1 MHGLLPV
8 CAVDDVVEL
17 VAHEQQKLVARS
29 ERGVNCVVFV
39 RA

>member
-17 VAHEQQKLVARS
+17 VAHEQKLVARS